1 MKYFGE
7 ILEENEDVLLTKKTK
22 MQAVLCYVSSEAGL
36 KLQVRNISMLGM
48 IASCRTSKWKETATN
63 NLFFIAIAL
72 LWAFK

>member
-1 MKYFGE
+1 MNPSQSYFYSHWQESMKYFGE

-48 IASCRTSKWKETATN
+48 IASCRTSK
-63 NLFFIAIAL
+63 
-72 LWAFK
+72 